1 MTFRYVPLDT
11 GYGIYYMPL
20 LFAEVSR
27 PEDRTKR
34 KELLCLADSGAGATL
49 INDEYAEA
57 FGIDLK
63 AGKEVPVMGIEA
75 NPVTAYGHELTIK
88 LDDELPEFSTLCYFV
103 PNLPTSVLL
112 GEEGLFDHFKVE
124 FQKYK
129 NVFEITP
136 KS

>member
-20 LFAEVSR
+20 LFVEISR
-27 PEDRTKR
+27 PKDQTKK

-57 FGIDLK
+57 FGIDLE

-75 NPVTAYGHELTIK
+75 NP
-88 LDDELPEFSTLCYFV
+88 
-103 PNLPTSVLL
+103 
-112 GEEGLFDHFKVE
+112 
-124 FQKYK
+124 
-129 NVFEITP
+129 
-136 KS
+136 